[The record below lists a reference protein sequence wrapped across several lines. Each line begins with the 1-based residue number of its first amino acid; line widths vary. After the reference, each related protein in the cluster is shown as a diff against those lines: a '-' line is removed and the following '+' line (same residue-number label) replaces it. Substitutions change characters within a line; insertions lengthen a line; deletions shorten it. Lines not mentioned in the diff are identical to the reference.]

1 VTGHV
6 AVRENR
12 HVGPPME
19 PSLTPLE
26 GTVDV
31 LLRATY
37 EVIEDERERG
47 KVLDSKCAQLT
58 GFIGVI
64 LALDATLAKDTLTN
78 ALGAPYSTLLPVLY
92 FIAVVA
98 LTAGAISAV
107 IGGVL
112 PQKTLAFDREQF
124 ADFADGD
131 IILSETVPVK
141 QTLIEC
147 ARNTRKA
154 TALQVASICLA
165 AGVLAVG
172 GQVATLGIR
181 TLNSTM
187 ANDKQQQT
195 KPAAPRPT
203 PPRELKTTL
212 VKKGGDKSNVEK
224 RNR

>member
-1 VTGHV
+1 
-6 AVRENR
+6 
-12 HVGPPME
+12 ME

-141 QTLIEC
+141 QTLIRSYGKAVSIEC